1 MPNIR
6 TRNLSFSQKHDPRMS
21 IPNLAVYA
29 EELDAIK
36 NKPIVAGGGNCA
48 ITTEDVESLA
58 QNLN

>member
-1 MPNIR
+1 
-6 TRNLSFSQKHDPRMS
+6 MS